1 MKVKDFV
8 VNAVAAPAILVFM
21 LLPVLT
27 SIGFVLSIPDFNM
40 SYLLSE
46 SVQQFMYA
54 R

>member
-8 VNAVAAPAILVFM
+8 FNTVTVSSILVFM

-27 SIGFVLSIPDFNM
+27 TIGFILAIPDFNM

-46 SVQQFMYA
+46 SVQQFMNA